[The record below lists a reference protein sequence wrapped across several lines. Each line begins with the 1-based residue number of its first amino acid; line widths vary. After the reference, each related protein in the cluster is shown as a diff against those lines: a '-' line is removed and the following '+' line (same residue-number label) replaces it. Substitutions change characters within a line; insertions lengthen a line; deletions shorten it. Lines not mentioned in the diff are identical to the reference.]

1 VDHHQT
7 LLHAIYY
14 LLAAVI
20 AVPLFRRL
28 GLGAILGY
36 LVAGVIIGPQELG
49 LIFEPQAAM
58 HLSEFGVVMLL
69 FVIGLE
75 LNPEQLWKSR
85 YEVGL
90 LGGAQILLSALA
102 IAAFLLAVFSFS
114 ATISFS
120 FQQAFVIG
128 LCLALSSTAFAIPV
142 MEEQKIMGLP
152 LGRKGFSML
161 LSQDMAVIPILLL
174 LASWA
179 PVANDNG
186 ERLPWWVGVLTVLG
200 LVFSARVLF
209 NPLLK
214 LAAKYGSREIL
225 TAAGLLIVLG
235 VSLLMLLVGLSMSL
249 GAFLAGLLLAQSSY
263 RHQLAA
269 DIEPFKGL
277 LLGLFFIAVGM
288 SLNLKL
294 LFEHPLL
301 VIAFAVALMAIKIA
315 VIALILKIR
324 KFPFR
329 DGIFLGIMLC
339 QGGEFAFVLMASAE
353 ELNFLPPA
361 IISYVVLVVGISMAL
376 TGPLVIGFQRL
387 IQHTTLQ
394 EKALADMRMH
404 KDSLTALEQPQDHKP
419 EVIIAGFGR
428 FGQIIGRILTANN
441 IPYNALDRNPD
452 HIDFLK
458 QFGVKSYYGDPSR
471 ADLLEAAGIRDAKV
485 LVVALDGV
493 KESLEI
499 VELVKEK
506 YPHVALIVRARDRS
520 HVYQLADLGVTKYVR
535 EIYEASLSATM
546 HTLLELGFTE
556 GQSQNTIDIFRA
568 HDEQML
574 QKTSQVKDD
583 LTAMIKMSED
593 GRRELKELFAKD
605 TQI

>member
-1 VDHHQT
+1 VEQHQS

-20 AVPLFRRL
+20 AVPFFRRW

-36 LVAGVIIGPQELG
+36 LVAGVVIGPQVLG
-49 LIFEPQAAM
+49 LIFEPQAAL

-85 YEVGL
+85 LEVGL
-90 LGGAQILLSALA
+90 LGGAQVLLSALV
-102 IAAFLLAVFSFS
+102 IAVCLLLLFSLS
-114 ATISFS
+114 W
-120 FQQAFVIG
+120 QQAFIIG
-128 LCLALSSTAFAIPV
+128 LTLALSSTAFAVPL

-161 LSQDMAVIPILLL
+161 LFQDMAVIPILLL

-179 PVANDNG
+179 PVANSHG

-200 LVFSARVLF
+200 MIIAARVLF

-235 VSLLMLLVGLSMSL
+235 VSLLMLVVGLSMSL

-288 SLNLKL
+288 SLNLQL
-294 LFEHPLL
+294 LFMHPLL
-301 VIAFAVALMAIKIA
+301 VIALALGLMAIKVA
-315 VIALILKIR
+315 VIAFILKVR
-324 KFPFR
+324 QFSAR
-329 DGIFLGIMLC
+329 EGIFLGIMLA

-353 ELNFLPPA
+353 ELNFLPA
-361 IISYVVLVVGISMAL
+361 EIASYVVLVVGISMAL
-376 TGPLVIGFQRL
+376 TGPLVIGFEHL
-387 IQHTTLQ
+387 IKRTTLQ
-394 EKALADMRMH
+394 EKALADMARH
-404 KDSLTALEQPQDHKP
+404 QESFSALAEPSEHKP

-441 IPYNALDRNPD
+441 IPYNALDRNAD
-452 HIDFLK
+452 HIEFLK
-458 QFGVKSYYGDPSR
+458 QFGVQSYYGDPAR
-471 ADLLEAAGIRDAKV
+471 LDLLEAAGIRDAKV
-485 LVVALDGV
+485 LVVAVDAV
-493 KESLEI
+493 EESLK
-499 VELVKEK
+499 VVRLVSEK
-506 YPHVALIVRARDRS
+506 YPHVSLIVRARDRS
-520 HVYQLADLGVTKYVR
+520 HVYQLVELGVKAPIR
-535 EIYEASLSATM
+535 EIYESSLSAAM
-546 HTLLELGFTE
+546 QTLVELGFTE
-556 GQSQNTIDIFRA
+556 GQSQNTIDLFRE
-568 HDEQML
+568 HDEQL
-574 QKTSQVKDD
+574 LKKSSLIHNDVVA
-583 LTAMIKMSED
+583 LIKVAED

-605 TQI
+605 TQIQ

>member
-1 VDHHQT
+1 MEQHQS

-20 AVPLFRRL
+20 AVPFFRRW

-36 LVAGVIIGPQELG
+36 LVAGVVIGPQVLG
-49 LIFEPQAAM
+49 LIFEPQAAL

-85 YEVGL
+85 FEVGL
-90 LGGAQILLSALA
+90 LGGAQILLSALL
-102 IAAFLLAVFSFS
+102 IAVFLVTVFPLSWPQSF
-114 ATISFS
+114 I
-120 FQQAFVIG
+120 IG
-128 LCLALSSTAFAIPV
+128 LTLALSSTAFAVPL

-174 LASWA
+174 LASWS
-179 PVANDNG
+179 PVANSHG

-200 LVFSARVLF
+200 VIIAARVLF

-235 VSLLMLLVGLSMSL
+235 VSLLMLIVGLSMSL

-288 SLNLKL
+288 SLNLQL
-294 LFEHPLL
+294 LFAHPLL
-301 VIAFAVALMAIKIA
+301 VIALALGLMAIKIG
-315 VIALILKIR
+315 VIALILKVR
-324 KFPFR
+324 KFSFR
-329 DGIFLGIMLC
+329 EGIFLGIMLA

-353 ELNFLPPA
+353 ELNFLPVA
-361 IISYVVLVVGISMAL
+361 IANYVVLVVGISMAL
-376 TGPLVIGFQRL
+376 TGPLVIGFERL
-387 IQHTTLQ
+387 IQRTTLQ
-394 EKALADMRMH
+394 EKALQDTELH
-404 KDSLTALEQPQDHKP
+404 QKSLTALEQPSEHKP

-441 IPYNALDRNPD
+441 IPYNALDRNAD
-452 HIDFLK
+452 HIEFLK
-458 QFGVKSYYGDPSR
+458 QFGVNSYYGDPAR
-471 ADLLEAAGIRDAKV
+471 MDLLEAAGIRDAKV
-485 LVVALDGV
+485 LVVAVDAT
-493 KESLEI
+493 EQSLKI
-499 VELVKEK
+499 VELVREK
-506 YPHVALIVRARDRS
+506 YPQVALIVRARDRA
-520 HVYQLADLGVTKYVR
+520 HVYQLLELGVTKPIR
-535 EIYEASLSATM
+535 EIYESSLSAAM
-546 HTLLELGFTE
+546 QTLLELGFTE
-556 GQSQNTIDIFRA
+556 GQSQNTIDLFRE

-574 QKTSQVKDD
+574 EKSSLIHNDV
-583 LTAMIKMSED
+583 TALIKVAED

>member
-1 VDHHQT
+1 MEQHQS

-20 AVPLFRRL
+20 AVPFFRRW

-36 LVAGVIIGPQELG
+36 LVAGVVIGPQVLG
-49 LIFEPQAAM
+49 LIFEPQAAL

-85 YEVGL
+85 LEVGL
-90 LGGAQILLSALA
+90 LGGAQVLLSALV
-102 IAAFLLAVFSFS
+102 IAVFLLLLFSLS
-114 ATISFS
+114 W
-120 FQQAFVIG
+120 QQAFIIG
-128 LCLALSSTAFAIPV
+128 LTLALSSTAFAVPL

-161 LSQDMAVIPILLL
+161 LFQDMAVIPILLL

-179 PVANDNG
+179 PVANSHG

-200 LVFSARVLF
+200 MILAARVLF

-235 VSLLMLLVGLSMSL
+235 VSLLMLVVGLSMSL

-288 SLNLKL
+288 SLNLQL
-294 LFEHPLL
+294 LFVHPLL
-301 VIAFAVALMAIKIA
+301 VIALALGLMAIKVA
-315 VIALILKIR
+315 VVALILKLR
-324 KFPFR
+324 QFSVR
-329 DGIFLGIMLC
+329 EGIFLGIMLA

-353 ELNFLPPA
+353 ELNFLPTA
-361 IISYVVLVVGISMAL
+361 IASYVVLVVGISMAL
-376 TGPLVIGFQRL
+376 TGPLVIGFEHL
-387 IQHTTLQ
+387 IKRTTLQ
-394 EKALADMRMH
+394 EKALADMARH
-404 KDSLTALEQPQDHKP
+404 QESFSALAEPSEHKP

-441 IPYNALDRNPD
+441 IPYNALDRNAD
-452 HIDFLK
+452 HIEFLK
-458 QFGVKSYYGDPSR
+458 QFGVQSYYGDPAR
-471 ADLLEAAGIRDAKV
+471 LDLLEAAGIRDAKV
-485 LVVALDGV
+485 LVVAVDAV
-493 KESLEI
+493 EESLK
-499 VELVKEK
+499 VVRLVSEK
-506 YPHVALIVRARDRS
+506 YPHVSLIVRARDRS
-520 HVYQLADLGVTKYVR
+520 HVYQLVELGVKAPIR
-535 EIYEASLSATM
+535 EIYESSLSAAM
-546 HTLLELGFTE
+546 QTLVELGFTE
-556 GQSQNTIDIFRA
+556 GQSQNTIDLFRE
-568 HDEQML
+568 HDEQL
-574 QKTSQVKDD
+574 LKKSSLIHNDVVA
-583 LTAMIKMSED
+583 LIKVAED

>member
-1 VDHHQT
+1 MEQHQS

-20 AVPLFRRL
+20 AVPFFRRW

-36 LVAGVIIGPQELG
+36 LVAGVVIGPQVLG
-49 LIFEPQAAM
+49 LIFEPQAAL

-85 YEVGL
+85 LEVGL
-90 LGGAQILLSALA
+90 LGGAQVLLSALV
-102 IAAFLLAVFSFS
+102 IAVFLLLLFSLS
-114 ATISFS
+114 W
-120 FQQAFVIG
+120 QQAFIIG
-128 LCLALSSTAFAIPV
+128 LTLALSSTAFAVPL

-161 LSQDMAVIPILLL
+161 LFQDMAVIPILLL

-179 PVANDNG
+179 PVANSHG

-200 LVFSARVLF
+200 MILAARLLF

-235 VSLLMLLVGLSMSL
+235 VSLLMLMVGLSMSL

-288 SLNLKL
+288 SLNLQL
-294 LFEHPLL
+294 LFVHPLL
-301 VIAFAVALMAIKIA
+301 VIALALGLMAIKVA
-315 VIALILKIR
+315 VVALILKLR
-324 KFPFR
+324 QFSVR
-329 DGIFLGIMLC
+329 EGIFLGIMLA

-353 ELNFLPPA
+353 ELNFLPTA
-361 IISYVVLVVGISMAL
+361 IASYVVLVVGISMAL
-376 TGPLVIGFQRL
+376 TGPLVIGFERL
-387 IQHTTLQ
+387 IQRTTLQ
-394 EKALADMRMH
+394 EKALADMARH
-404 KDSLTALEQPQDHKP
+404 QESFSALAEPSEHKP

-441 IPYNALDRNPD
+441 IPYNALDRNAD
-452 HIDFLK
+452 HIEFLK
-458 QFGVKSYYGDPSR
+458 QFGVQSYYGDPAR
-471 ADLLEAAGIRDAKV
+471 LDLLEAAGIRDAKV
-485 LVVALDGV
+485 LVVAVDAV
-493 KESLEI
+493 EESLK
-499 VELVKEK
+499 VVRLVSEK
-506 YPHVALIVRARDRS
+506 YPHVSLIVRARDRS
-520 HVYQLADLGVTKYVR
+520 HVYQLVELGVKAPIR
-535 EIYEASLSATM
+535 EIYESSLSAAM
-546 HTLLELGFTE
+546 QTLVELGFTE
-556 GQSQNTIDIFRA
+556 GQSQNTIDLFRE
-568 HDEQML
+568 HDEQL
-574 QKTSQVKDD
+574 LKKSSLIHNDVVA
-583 LTAMIKMSED
+583 LIKVAED

>member
-1 VDHHQT
+1 VDHQT

-114 ATISFS
+114 ATTSFS
-120 FQQAFVIG
+120 WQQAFVIG

-161 LSQDMAVIPILLL
+161 LSQDLAVIPILLL

-179 PVANDNG
+179 PVANSHG

-200 LVFSARVLF
+200 LIFSARVLF

-225 TAAGLLIVLG
+225 T
-235 VSLLMLLVGLSMSL
+235 
-249 GAFLAGLLLAQSSY
+249 GLLLAQSTY

-301 VIAFAVALMAIKIA
+301 VIAFAIALMAIKIA
-315 VIALILKIR
+315 VIALILKVR
-324 KFPFR
+324 KFPLR

-387 IQHTTLQ
+387 IQHRTLQ

-404 KDSLTALEQPQDHKP
+404 KDSLSELEQPQDHKP

-441 IPYNALDRNPD
+441 IPYNALDRNAD
-452 HIDFLK
+452 HIDFLR

-471 ADLLEAAGIRDAKV
+471 SDLLEAAGIRDAKV
-485 LVVALDGV
+485 LVVAVDGV
-493 KESLEI
+493 KESLKI
-499 VELVKEK
+499 IELVKEK
-506 YPHVALIVRARDRS
+506 YPHVALIVRARDRA
-520 HVYQLADLGVTKYVR
+520 HVYQLVELGVTKHVR
-535 EIYEASLSATM
+535 EIYEASLSAAM

-556 GQSQNTIDIFRA
+556 GQSQNTIDIFRE

-574 QKTSQVKDD
+574 QKSSLVQNDIA
-583 LTAMIKMSED
+583 AMIKMSED